1 MLSDRA
7 VLQLK
12 EPVQLFLGRALTH
25 ASPASGFFRES
36 SPSLQLAEAVVRAQ
50 DKVVWKTKKCLE
62 NLAPHIQNG
71 VACPCQWQW
80 LL

>member
-7 VLQLK
+7 VLQLQ
-12 EPVQLFLGRALTH
+12 EPGQLFLGRALTH
-25 ASPASGFFRES
+25 ANPASGFFRES
-36 SPSLQLAEAVVRAQ
+36 SPSPQLAEA
-50 DKVVWKTKKCLE
+50 VWKTKKCLE

-80 LL
+80 PL